1 MCEKVLSRVS
11 CSPRKGVDYDIFC
24 GYYIGVAAEKS
35 FLSMGSHPSIMF
47 SFILFF
53 SFAATSSSSSLSTVC
68 LEIELEWRILMTDS
82 LRETPSA
89 LAVDDGA
96 LIPELE

>member
-1 MCEKVLSRVS
+1 
-11 CSPRKGVDYDIFC
+11 
-24 GYYIGVAAEKS
+24 
-35 FLSMGSHPSIMF
+35 MF

-53 SFAATSSSSSLSTVC
+53 SFATSSSSSLSTVC

-82 LRETPSA
+82 LRGTPSA